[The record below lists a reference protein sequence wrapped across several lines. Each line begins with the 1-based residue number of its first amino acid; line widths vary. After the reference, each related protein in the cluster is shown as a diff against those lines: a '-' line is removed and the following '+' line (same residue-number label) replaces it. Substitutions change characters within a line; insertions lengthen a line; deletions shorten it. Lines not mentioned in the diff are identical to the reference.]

1 MGLGLLTCRLH
12 GSRRAA
18 PSRVSLAAPLT
29 RVCICWRGRQPS
41 EAKPTRAALAISLYA
56 GYSVEPTA
64 RCTAERGTNPNWRMS
79 DVRKEYVATEAPE
92 IRADNYLRDYV
103 GGAFS
108 QADYERRLGMAQ
120 QQADF
125 QRRAA
130 QSGWTSPA
138 RQLLAGAGDPV
149 MLVATL
155 GAGSIAN
162 AARAAFAVRAAA
174 GVTGVV
180 SSMVEGSAGFL
191 LLGDQIIRASSRGLL
206 LSSAC
211 TVSTSRVFC
220 GP

>member
-1 MGLGLLTCRLH
+1 
-12 GSRRAA
+12 
-18 PSRVSLAAPLT
+18 
-29 RVCICWRGRQPS
+29 
-41 EAKPTRAALAISLYA
+41 
-56 GYSVEPTA
+56 
-64 RCTAERGTNPNWRMS
+64 MS
-79 DVRKEYVATEAPE
+79 DARKEYLATEAPE
-92 IRADNYLRDYV
+92 IWADNHLRDYV

-138 RQLLAGAGDPV
+138 GQLLAGAGDPV

-162 AARAAFAVRAAA
+162 AARAAFAVRAAE

-180 SSMVEGSAGFL
+180 SSMAEGAVGSL

-206 LSSAC
+206 LSGAC
-211 TVSTSRVFC
+211 TVSASRASC
-220 GP
+220 AR